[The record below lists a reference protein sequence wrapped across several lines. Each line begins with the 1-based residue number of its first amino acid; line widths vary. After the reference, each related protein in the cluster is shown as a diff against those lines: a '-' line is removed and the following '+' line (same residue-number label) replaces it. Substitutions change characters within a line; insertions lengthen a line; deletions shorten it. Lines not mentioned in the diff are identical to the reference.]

1 MAIISPKRR
10 GNGDVRGYQRRVIF
24 LKNTGSALFE
34 EAYFVM
40 RSEEMTEGKSEADM
54 VSEAGRIIEE
64 NFGKKEKRKKIS
76 KHLTLLISF
85 MSGATLTFIIALI
98 AFGI

>member
-1 MAIISPKRR
+1 MR
-10 GNGDVRGYQRRVIF
+10 GCQKRVIF

-40 RSEEMTEGKSEADM
+40 RSDGTAGVKTEADM

-64 NFGKKEKRKKIS
+64 NFGKKKRYPLS
-76 KHLTLLISF
+76 RLLAFLLSF
-85 MSGATLTFIIALI
+85 LGGAAAAFITVLV
-98 AFGI
+98 FY